1 MRKQRNKRGKI
12 TRTTFTQTIKEPEFI
27 IGLDVKRVSTKNFN
41 PRYPKT
47 KTIFHRLIG

>member
-12 TRTTFTQTIKEPEFI
+12 TRTTFTQTIKEPKFI
-27 IGLDVKRVSTKNFN
+27 CGQSMSGDRTLVPN